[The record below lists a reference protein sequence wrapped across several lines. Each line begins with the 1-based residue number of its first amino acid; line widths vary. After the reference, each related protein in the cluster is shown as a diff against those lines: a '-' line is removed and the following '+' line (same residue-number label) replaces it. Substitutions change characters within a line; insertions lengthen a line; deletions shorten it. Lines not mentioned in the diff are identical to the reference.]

1 MIEELKKLSQIER
14 AHYLRHNATVVREG
28 HYFHRFSQEE
38 LEAKK
43 TLLVEQ
49 CIDLDAKEAEL
60 SEVKKRMGKIISSQK
75 EERTATI
82 NQIKMEGE
90 NAQGELYDF
99 ADYESGYMIT
109 YSIIGEE
116 VNKRKLRP
124 EEKQPAL
131 TFQQLKTN

>member
-1 MIEELKKLSQIER
+1 MIDQLKNLTQIER
-14 AHYLRHNATVVREG
+14 VHFLRNNATAVREG
-28 HYFHRFSQEE
+28 HYFHKYSQEE
-38 LEAKK
+38 LEVKK

-60 SEVKKRMGKIISSQK
+60 SEIKKRMGKVISTQK
-75 EERTATI
+75 EERTTTI

-109 YSIIGEE
+109 YSITGDE
-116 VNKRKLRP
+116 VSKRKLRP

-131 TFQQLKTN
+131 TFQQLKSN